1 MNKSEFLKRLAALL
15 HILQEDEVKDI
26 LDEYEQHIDM
36 KMEGGMSEQDAIRD
50 FGSVEELAAEILS
63 AYHVRPDFESKK
75 ENKVLE
81 KMQDSSKKVLDRTGN
96 AVKNAG
102 TKTGSLVK
110 RGWEKIKRICVS
122 PFIYLK
128 DLWTNKK
135 NKKEQ
140 KERQKRGDEDTMT
153 ITGAAKGIGTG
164 CVHFC
169 KECLDW
175 LIRICFGCIFLCAG
189 FMELG
194 LVLCAGLLLVLMIL
208 GYPVIGITLA
218 VIGSVMSMFVIV
230 YYSGKKMRGRA

>member
-36 KMEGGMSEQDAIRD
+36 KMEGGMSEHDAIRD

-63 AYHVRPDFESKK
+63 AYHVRTDFESKK

-81 KMQDSSKKVLDRTGN
+81 KMQGGSKKVLNRTGS

-102 TKTGSLVK
+102 TKTGSFIK
-110 RGWEKIKRICVS
+110 RGLEKCKKILVS
-122 PFIYLK
+122 PFIFLK
-128 DLWTNKK
+128 NLWSDRK
-135 NKKEQ
+135 NKKVQ
-140 KERQKRGDEDTMT
+140 KQKRGAEDAMT

-169 KECLDW
+169 QRCVDW

-218 VIGSVMSMFVIV
+218 VIGSAMSMFVIV